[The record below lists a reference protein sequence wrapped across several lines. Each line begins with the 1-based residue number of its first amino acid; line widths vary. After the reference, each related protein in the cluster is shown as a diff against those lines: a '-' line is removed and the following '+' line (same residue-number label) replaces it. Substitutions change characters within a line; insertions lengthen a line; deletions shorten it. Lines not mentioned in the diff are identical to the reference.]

1 MIKSLVLMTSLA
13 LLGGLPMSA
22 QSCKVLYQ
30 EANTLV
36 DQGKL
41 EKAKSKFQ
49 QVIHCGNNR
58 DGQTVREKRIAWIDR
73 VLRKPSTAKPFSL
86 SDNKVV
92 IPYQGGQDVITVDGN
107 GSWTAFVSD
116 KSVGWCKIKKE
127 RGQDIYCQRS

>member
-30 EANTLV
+30 EGNTLV

-49 QVIHCGNNR
+49 QVIH
-58 DGQTVREKRIAWIDR
+58 
-73 VLRKPSTAKPFSL
+73 
-86 SDNKVV
+86 
-92 IPYQGGQDVITVDGN
+92 
-107 GSWTAFVSD
+107 
-116 KSVGWCKIKKE
+116 
-127 RGQDIYCQRS
+127 